1 MILKVDGISLSYGQ
15 VRVLSNVNLEI
26 PDDKIVGLI
35 GANSAGKTTTLRA
48 ISGLSKAQ
56 EGHILFQGK
65 EITNLTPPAILAEGI
80 AHVPQEGRPFSQMT
94 VYENLMMG
102 AFLFKKTAEIK
113 SDLNTVYDYFPI
125 LSERSNQK
133 AGTLSGGERQMLA
146 VGRALMSRPKLLV
159 MDEPTAGLAPMI
171 VEKVGEIITR
181 LNKDGISILLVE
193 QNADMALNVSDYC
206 YVMEKGTIALEGE
219 SKKLLSD
226 DTVRQAY
233 LGI

>member
-26 PDDKIVGLI
+26 FEDKIVSLI

-56 EGHILFQGK
+56 EGHILFQEK
-65 EITNLTPPAILAEGI
+65 EITNLSPPAILAEGI

-102 AFLFKKTAEIK
+102 AFLFKKSADTK
-113 SDLNTVYDYFPI
+113 NDLNMVYDYFPI
-125 LSERSNQK
+125 LSDRSNQK

-146 VGRALMSRPKLLV
+146 VGRALMSRPRLLV

-171 VEKVGEIITR
+171 VETVGEIITR
-181 LNKDGISILLVE
+181 LNKDRISILLVE

-206 YVMEKGTIALEGE
+206 YVMEKGTIALEGK